1 MRRPNSIRLAR
12 PLGLPA
18 TFGREGKNPYMD
30 TPLNKPEGDDTS
42 NLALLMDVQLP
53 VSVRFGETE
62 MVLEDIVKL
71 GVGSVIELNSG
82 IDQPVE
88 LVVNN
93 RTLARGE
100 IVTVDGF
107 YGIRITEITSAG
119 ERFKSLN
126 S

>member
-1 MRRPNSIRLAR
+1 
-12 PLGLPA
+12 
-18 TFGREGKNPYMD
+18 MD
-30 TPLNKPEGDDTS
+30 ASLNNVNDTEAG

-53 VSVRFGETE
+53 VSIRFGETE
-62 MVLEDIVKL
+62 MILEEVVKL

-88 LVVNN
+88 LIVNN

>member
-1 MRRPNSIRLAR
+1 
-12 PLGLPA
+12 
-18 TFGREGKNPYMD
+18 MD
-30 TPLNKPEGDDTS
+30 TSLNKNENEDAN

-53 VSVRFGETE
+53 VAIRFGETE
-62 MVLEDIVKL
+62 MILEEIVKL

-93 RTLARGE
+93 RILARGE
-100 IVTVDGF
+100 VVTVDGF

-126 S
+126 T

>member
-1 MRRPNSIRLAR
+1 
-12 PLGLPA
+12 
-18 TFGREGKNPYMD
+18 MD
-30 TPLNKPEGDDTS
+30 TQNRAEADDAS

-53 VSVRFGETE
+53 VSIRFGETE
-62 MVLEDIVKL
+62 MILEEVVKL
-71 GVGSVIELNSG
+71 GVGSVIELNSA

-126 S
+126 A

>member
-1 MRRPNSIRLAR
+1 
-12 PLGLPA
+12 
-18 TFGREGKNPYMD
+18 MD
-30 TPLNKPEGDDTS
+30 TPLNKPEGDDNS

-53 VSVRFGETE
+53 VSIRFGETE
-62 MVLEDIVKL
+62 MLLEDIVKL

-119 ERFKSLN
+119 EQFKSLN

>member
-1 MRRPNSIRLAR
+1 MD
-12 PLGLPA
+12 PLQ
-18 TFGREGKNPYMD
+18 
-30 TPLNKPEGDDTS
+30 NKPEADESS

-53 VSVRFGETE
+53 VSIRFGETE
-62 MVLEDIVKL
+62 MLLEEVIKL

>member
-1 MRRPNSIRLAR
+1 
-12 PLGLPA
+12 
-18 TFGREGKNPYMD
+18 MD
-30 TPLNKPEGDDTS
+30 TSADKQGAEDTS
-42 NLALLMDVQLP
+42 NLAVLMDVQLP
-53 VSVRFGETE
+53 VAIRFGETE
-62 MVLEDIVKL
+62 MILEEIVKL

-100 IVTVDGF
+100 VVIVDGF
-107 YGIRITEITSAG
+107 YGVRITEITSAR

-126 S
+126 T

>member
-1 MRRPNSIRLAR
+1 
-12 PLGLPA
+12 
-18 TFGREGKNPYMD
+18 MD
-30 TPLNKPEGDDTS
+30 TLPNKTEGEDSS
-42 NLALLMDVQLP
+42 NLGVLLDVQLP
-53 VSVRFGETE
+53 VAIRFGETE
-62 MVLEDIVKL
+62 MLLEEIVKL

-93 RTLARGE
+93 RILARGE
-100 IVTVDGF
+100 VVTVDGF
-107 YGIRITEITSAG
+107 YGIRITEITNAG

>member
-1 MRRPNSIRLAR
+1 
-12 PLGLPA
+12 
-18 TFGREGKNPYMD
+18 MD
-30 TPLNKPEGDDTS
+30 TTLNKTEGDDGS

-53 VSVRFGETE
+53 VSIRFGETE
-62 MVLEDIVKL
+62 MLLEDIVKL

-107 YGIRITEITSAG
+107 YGIRITEVTSAG

>member
-1 MRRPNSIRLAR
+1 
-12 PLGLPA
+12 
-18 TFGREGKNPYMD
+18 MD
-30 TPLNKPEGDDTS
+30 TSVNKTEMEENS

-53 VSVRFGETE
+53 VAIRFGETE
-62 MVLEDIVKL
+62 MVLEEIVKL

-100 IVTVDGF
+100 VVTVDGF

>member
-1 MRRPNSIRLAR
+1 VDRSADK
-12 PLGLPA
+12 PA
-18 TFGREGKNPYMD
+18 GEIND
-30 TPLNKPEGDDTS
+30 
-42 NLALLMDVQLP
+42 NLAVLMDVQLP
-53 VSVRFGETE
+53 VAIRFGETE
-62 MVLEDIVKL
+62 MILEEIVKL

-100 IVTVDGF
+100 VVSVDGF
-107 YGIRITEITSAG
+107 YGVRITEITSAG

>member
-1 MRRPNSIRLAR
+1 
-12 PLGLPA
+12 
-18 TFGREGKNPYMD
+18 MD
-30 TPLNKPEGDDTS
+30 TPLNKPEAADENS

-62 MVLEDIVKL
+62 MILEDIVKL

>member
-1 MRRPNSIRLAR
+1 
-12 PLGLPA
+12 
-18 TFGREGKNPYMD
+18 MD
-30 TPLNKPEGDDTS
+30 ASVSKTEFEDSN
-42 NLALLMDVQLP
+42 NLAILMDVQLP
-53 VSVRFGETE
+53 VSIRFGETE
-62 MVLEDIVKL
+62 MILEEITKL

-88 LVVNN
+88 LIVNN
-93 RTLARGE
+93 RVLARGE
-100 IVTVDGF
+100 VVTVDGC

>member
-1 MRRPNSIRLAR
+1 
-12 PLGLPA
+12 
-18 TFGREGKNPYMD
+18 MD
-30 TPLNKPEGDDTS
+30 TPSSKTETEDGS

-53 VSVRFGETE
+53 VSIRFGETE
-62 MVLEDIVKL
+62 MLLEEIVKL
-71 GVGSVIELNSG
+71 GIGSMIELNSG

-107 YGIRITEITSAG
+107 YGIRITEITNAG

-126 S
+126 T

>member
-1 MRRPNSIRLAR
+1 
-12 PLGLPA
+12 
-18 TFGREGKNPYMD
+18 MD
-30 TPLNKPEGDDTS
+30 TPLNKPEGDENA

-53 VSVRFGETE
+53 VSIRFGETE
-62 MVLEDIVKL
+62 MLLEDIVKL

>member
-1 MRRPNSIRLAR
+1 MNNSESED
-12 PLGLPA
+12 G
-18 TFGREGKNPYMD
+18 
-30 TPLNKPEGDDTS
+30 S
-42 NLALLMDVQLP
+42 NLSLLMDVQLP
-53 VSVRFGETE
+53 VSIRFGETE
-62 MVLEDIVKL
+62 MVLEEVVKL
-71 GVGSVIELNSG
+71 GIGSVIELNSG

>member
-1 MRRPNSIRLAR
+1 MDNS
-12 PLGLPA
+12 PSQSKTDFDDSGNLGV
-18 TFGREGKNPYMD
+18 
-30 TPLNKPEGDDTS
+30 
-42 NLALLMDVQLP
+42 LMDVQLP
-53 VSVRFGETE
+53 VAIRFGETE
-62 MVLEDIVKL
+62 MVLEEIVKL

-93 RTLARGE
+93 RILARGE
-100 IVTVDGF
+100 VVTVDGY

>member
-1 MRRPNSIRLAR
+1 METPANSLQSEQASN
-12 PLGLPA
+12 LGL
-18 TFGREGKNPYMD
+18 
-30 TPLNKPEGDDTS
+30 
-42 NLALLMDVQLP
+42 LLDVQLP
-53 VSVRFGETE
+53 VSICFGETE
-62 MVLEDIVKL
+62 MNLEEIVKL
-71 GVGSVIELNSG
+71 GVGSIIELNAG

-93 RTLARGE
+93 RVLARGE

-119 ERFKSLN
+119 ERFQSLN

>member
-1 MRRPNSIRLAR
+1 
-12 PLGLPA
+12 
-18 TFGREGKNPYMD
+18 MD
-30 TPLNKPEGDDTS
+30 TTQNKAEAEDAS

-53 VSVRFGETE
+53 VSIRFGETE
-62 MVLEDIVKL
+62 MALEEVVKL
-71 GVGSVIELNSG
+71 GVGSVIELNSA

-126 S
+126 A